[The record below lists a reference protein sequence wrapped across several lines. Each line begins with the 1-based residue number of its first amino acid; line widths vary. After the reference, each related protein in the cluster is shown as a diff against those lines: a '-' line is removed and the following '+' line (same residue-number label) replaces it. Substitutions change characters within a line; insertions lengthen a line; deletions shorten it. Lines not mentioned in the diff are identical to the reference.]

1 MVECKTQ
8 RVDWLSRIALGY
20 RMALSGL
27 YSYAK
32 ATDEEKSEA
41 EDFSE
46 KAEPNEGFFNGY
58 QYQ

>member
-1 MVECKTQ
+1 
-8 RVDWLSRIALGY
+8 
-20 RMALSGL
+20 MALSGL

-46 KAEPNEGFFNGY
+46 KAEPKEGFFNGY

>member
-1 MVECKTQ
+1 
-8 RVDWLSRIALGY
+8 
-20 RMALSGL
+20 MALSGL

-32 ATDEEKSEA
+32 ATDEKGEA

-46 KAEPNEGFFNGY
+46 KAEPKEGFFNGY